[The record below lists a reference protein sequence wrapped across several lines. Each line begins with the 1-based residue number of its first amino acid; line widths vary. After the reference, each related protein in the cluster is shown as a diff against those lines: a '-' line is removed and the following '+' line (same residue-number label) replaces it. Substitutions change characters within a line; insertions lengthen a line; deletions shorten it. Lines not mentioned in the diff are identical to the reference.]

1 MIRRLA
7 FLIGLLLG
15 LASIIQAGTAILT
28 YFLTGKL
35 TAIETKETPQ
45 GRRPVFKL
53 ISTDQAL
60 DMIKEQAAKGR
71 IQFKHG
77 QTPPQEKQEASDAA

>member
-15 LASIIQAGTAILT
+15 LASIIQAGVAVLT

-35 TAIETKETPQ
+35 PAVEMKETAQ

-53 ISTDQAL
+53 IPPDQVL
-60 DMIKEQAAKGR
+60 EIIKEQAAKGR
-71 IQFKHG
+71 IRVQFEQAARG
-77 QTPPQEKQEASDAA
+77 MDEGASDVG